1 MTSPDGRFRIVFNGE
16 VYNFPELR
24 NQLIQKGEYFKSDSD
39 TEVVLRLISIYGL
52 DAINKLNGMFAFAL
66 HDKKKNQVTLV
77 RDRFGVKPLY
87 AHVTPCGVLFASEM
101 KALIPIISHLDA
113 RWELNREAIFEYL
126 MFRYTAGSKTLLSS
140 VKRVEPGQWTTYTCD
155 GGEYC
160 KKYYNI
166 SNINSL
172 EERQNSETVSDQI
185 ERVHDA
191 LVRSV
196 KRRLISDAP
205 LGIALSGGIDSSLI
219 TAIART
225 VHSGSIN
232 TYSITLP
239 GFEDESQ
246 EQKFVADHLNTTHH
260 SVALDAKTFP
270 RHLLDCIWSNDEPL
284 FDPQAIPLNLL
295 SRRASEK
302 VKVLIGG
309 EGGDEV
315 FAGYEF
321 PKHLCYYR
329 DGRKLHALAHR
340 YVRARDVNSLLKNI
354 PRDLSFREKLILESD
369 FKGVEN
375 YIIYLIYT
383 FLQPLY
389 NRTDKMS
396 MAASV
401 EFRDPFLDHEVVES
415 SLSISSKLKV
425 SGDLTKVVLKK
436 ISERYFPKKQI
447 YRPKVGFP
455 IPLNAWLRDRKY
467 FGQYIDILREARF
480 LDRDFIDR
488 RNVTKMLDDFYKG
501 NDTFY
506 YSIGGRIWILLNLE
520 LFIRMMIEDK
530 ASLAA

>member
-1 MTSPDGRFRIVFNGE
+1 
-16 VYNFPELR
+16 
-24 NQLIQKGEYFKSDSD
+24 
-39 TEVVLRLISIYGL
+39 
-52 DAINKLNGMFAFAL
+52 
-66 HDKKKNQVTLV
+66 
-77 RDRFGVKPLY
+77 
-87 AHVTPCGVLFASEM
+87 
-101 KALIPIISHLDA
+101 
-113 RWELNREAIFEYL
+113 
-126 MFRYTAGSKTLLSS
+126 
-140 VKRVEPGQWTTYTCD
+140 
-155 GGEYC
+155 
-160 KKYYNI
+160 
-166 SNINSL
+166 
-172 EERQNSETVSDQI
+172 
-185 ERVHDA
+185 
-191 LVRSV
+191 
-196 KRRLISDAP
+196 
-205 LGIALSGGIDSSLI
+205 
-219 TAIART
+219 
-225 VHSGSIN
+225 
-232 TYSITLP
+232 
-239 GFEDESQ
+239 
-246 EQKFVADHLNTTHH
+246 
-260 SVALDAKTFP
+260 
-270 RHLLDCIWSNDEPL
+270 
-284 FDPQAIPLNLL
+284 
-295 SRRASEK
+295 
-302 VKVLIGG
+302 
-309 EGGDEV
+309 
-315 FAGYEF
+315 
-321 PKHLCYYR
+321 
-329 DGRKLHALAHR
+329 
-340 YVRARDVNSLLKNI
+340 
-354 PRDLSFREKLILESD
+354 D

-401 EFRDPFLDHEVVES
+401 EFREPFLDHEVVES